1 MSARDGRVRTVECS
15 RAGFADGFYQDIS
28 GIRASLLF
36 PDGRDSGRV
45 QRALPLS
52 SGSWPSRSVCATR
65 EIPPLSQMSQAG
77 ATSIR
82 LATMDERTTDWRAK
96 CGT

>member
-1 MSARDGRVRTVECS
+1 MRTVECS
-15 RAGFADGFYQDIS
+15 RAGFADGIYQDIS

-36 PDGRDSGRV
+36 PDERESGRA
-45 QRALPLS
+45 QRALPLP

-65 EIPPLSQMSQAG
+65 EIPTLSQMSQAG
-77 ATSIR
+77 AASIR